1 MHSEKQ
7 VGQAFQDHIRKVGAP
22 IGLKSDNAKSK
33 LHGHM
38 KDILQLCGID
48 DAQSEPHYQH
58 QNQAERKIHDVK
70 RAMNNAMDHTG
81 CPARTWLLC
90 MIFAL
95 MLFCHL
101 PNLNE
106 EIPLAMQTG
115 QIPNI
120 SKFMHF
126 HFWQEVLVESHQ
138 KDKTE
143 ELAQW
148 CYPAKGVGDE
158 LTYMVLLTDSEQL
171 VPCSNVRP
179 ATDPL

>member
-90 MIFAL
+90 MTFTL

-101 PNLNE
+101 PNAMGRSLSPCKRGRFQTFLSLCISTSGRKCWLNH
-106 EIPLAMQTG
+106 IKRQDRRTRTV
-115 QIPNI
+115 
-120 SKFMHF
+120 
-126 HFWQEVLVESHQ
+126 VLPRRGS
-138 KDKTE
+138 
-143 ELAQW
+143 W
-148 CYPAKGVGDE
+148 
-158 LTYMVLLTDSEQL
+158 
-171 VPCSNVRP
+171 
-179 ATDPL
+179 